1 MLALYVLRM
10 RNNNLKIMNA
20 GSSCRPA
27 ITLRPVS
34 RFSFK
39 TNMHCATH
47 ASGETREKRVA
58 KKRENREHVRSL
70 ALYLIVEVAVE

>member
-1 MLALYVLRM
+1 M
-10 RNNNLKIMNA
+10 
-20 GSSCRPA
+20 
-27 ITLRPVS
+27 ITLGPVS

-39 TNMHCATH
+39 INMHCAKH

-58 KKRENREHVRSL
+58 KKKRENLEHARSL

>member
-1 MLALYVLRM
+1 MLVIYVPRM
-10 RNNNLKIMNA
+10 RNNNLKIM
-20 GSSCRPA
+20 
-27 ITLRPVS
+27 ITLGPVS

-39 TNMHCATH
+39 INMHCAKH

-58 KKRENREHVRSL
+58 KKKRENLEHARSL